1 MLSFKCT
8 ICCSKF
14 KIKYQLETHKEVHF
28 KQKVIIEEDKIYDKQ
43 IKRRA
48 KKKSKKIKCIL
59 EKNSSL
65 VSQMIRTELISESID
80 FVDSIRTNPLTEDDV
95 LKIIQDNNLSNR
107 AILKIVQMLTQKWEK
122 LNVIAKNYCKEA
134 SEE

>member
-1 MLSFKCT
+1 MK
-8 ICCSKF
+8 
-14 KIKYQLETHKEVHF
+14 
-28 KQKVIIEEDKIYDKQ
+28 
-43 IKRRA
+43 
-48 KKKSKKIKCIL
+48 
-59 EKNSSL
+59 KNSSL

-107 AILKIVQMLTQKWEK
+107 AMLKIVQMLTQKWGK